1 MLCMININKNI
12 GKVLEFLKLSFS
24 SQVQYIWVHITI
36 AKIDIFIYIF
46 FYNIYAYNMS
56 LARENIRFW
65 KFIYMNEM

>member
-1 MLCMININKNI
+1 MININKNI